1 MSITKP
7 LKNASTHKKINIYE
21 DIIGFFLGVITNY
34 FYYRLWRMI
43 NYIENTHDSSNK
55 KNDNNNLL
63 SQIDEN
69 IKDLAIPFD
78 LISPL

>member
-1 MSITKP
+1 
-7 LKNASTHKKINIYE
+7 
-21 DIIGFFLGVITNY
+21 
-34 FYYRLWRMI
+34 MI